1 MKYARIHDGIVYE
14 FLTPAEGF
22 TIEQCFHPD
31 IHEKCVPVPN
41 DQVKIGWTYV
51 DGAFV
56 EPINEYTTAQIAS
69 LTTQQ
74 VEALT
79 TQQIASLS
87 TAQVDAMTTSEL
99 ASLTTTQVSALS
111 TADIASL
118 TTAQVSSLA

>member
-1 MKYARIHDGIVYE
+1 MYARIHEGHVVEICV
-14 FLTPAEGF
+14 PVQGF
-22 TIEQCFHPD
+22 TIEQCFHPTL
-31 IHEKCVPVPN
+31 I
-41 DQVKIGWTYV
+41 DQMIPCGSDVQVGWTYV
-51 DGAFV
+51 NGSFV

>member
-1 MKYARIHDGIVYE
+1 MKYARIQNNAVVEICV
-14 FLTPAEGF
+14 PIQGF
-22 TIEQCFHPD
+22 TIDQCFHPNL
-31 IHEKCVPVPN
+31 V
-41 DQVKIGWTYV
+41 DQMIPCGPEVQSGWTYV
-51 DGAFV
+51 DGSLV

-74 VEALT
+74 IEALT

>member
-1 MKYARIHDGIVYE
+1 MYARIHNNEVVEIVS
-14 FLTPAEGF
+14 PVAGF
-22 TIEQCFHPD
+22 TIEECFHPD
-31 IHEKCVPVPN
+31 LHSQFVACGSA
-41 DQVKIGWTYV
+41 VKVGWTYV
-51 DGAFV
+51 NDSFV

-74 VEALT
+74 IEALT

>member
-1 MKYARIHDGIVYE
+1 MYARIHNGVVVEICI
-14 FLTPAEGF
+14 PIQGF
-22 TIEQCFHPD
+22 TIEQCFHPTLVD
-31 IHEKCVPVPN
+31 KMIPCGT
-41 DQVKIGWTYV
+41 DVKVGWTYV
-51 DGAFV
+51 DSAFV